1 MVCVVSDSDLEPV
14 LSSGQGSGAVVKCLH
29 KDIAPKDLIQAI
41 AREQVLDSINH
52 I

>member
-1 MVCVVSDSDLEPV
+1 MVCAVSDSGLEPV
-14 LSSGQGSGAVVKCLH
+14 PSSDQGSRAVVKCLH
-29 KDIAPKDLIQAI
+29 KDTAPKDLIQAI